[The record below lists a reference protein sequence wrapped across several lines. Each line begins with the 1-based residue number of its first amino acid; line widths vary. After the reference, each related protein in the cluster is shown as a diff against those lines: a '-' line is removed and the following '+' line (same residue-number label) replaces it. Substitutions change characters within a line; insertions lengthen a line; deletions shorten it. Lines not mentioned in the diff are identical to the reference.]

1 VPAII
6 GFYQG
11 RQVALNVA
19 SFDELTA
26 AQILDFGGSMLPHAP
41 ALLSATQADAFLKA
55 GSVPTP
61 SSASYS
67 SSSSSSPD
75 ALPAAAKV
83 KVVLLYNKR
92 AMPLVFRV
100 MAAKFHGTGSTSVS
114 SHSHRLDRVWLLLF
128 LKLPPPCSWICCSF
142 FMPVCFV
149 IFTHSHHNASCAV
162 SRVSICATA
171 DTMSFGMVAT
181 NTQNPAFEHLANI
194 YGLQG
199 RKLPIFIVQ
208 KEGKTAPIVR
218 EWAGMFLSH
227 LPRAHN

>member
-1 VPAII
+1 MKIEVLIVFLSLFEINLCLLFSFLFFVCLLFQPFSFSPQFRTVPAII

-26 AQILDFGGSMLPHAP
+26 AHILDFGGSMLPHAP

-67 SSSSSSPD
+67 SSSSSSSSPD

-92 AMPLVFRV
+92 TMPLVFRV
-100 MAAKFHGTGSTSVS
+100 MAAKFHGMGSDICLISLS
-114 SHSHRLDRVWLLLF
+114 SARLCLAA
-128 LKLPPPCSWICCSF
+128 SSF
-142 FMPVCFV
+142 ENR
-149 IFTHSHHNASCAV
+149 S
-162 SRVSICATA
+162 
-171 DTMSFGMVAT
+171 
-181 NTQNPAFEHLANI
+181 
-194 YGLQG
+194 Y
-199 RKLPIFIVQ
+199 
-208 KEGKTAPIVR
+208 
-218 EWAGMFLSH
+218 
-227 LPRAHN
+227 

>member
-1 VPAII
+1 MPAII

-26 AQILDFGGSMLPHAP
+26 AQILDFGGSLLPHAP

-61 SSASYS
+61 SAASSSYS
-67 SSSSSSPD
+67 SSSTSPD

-100 MAAKFHGTGSTSVS
+100 MAAKFHGTGGGS
-114 SHSHRLDRVWLLLF
+114 LYLLL
-128 LKLPPPCSWICCSF
+128 SS
-142 FMPVCFV
+142 
-149 IFTHSHHNASCAV
+149 
-162 SRVSICATA
+162 
-171 DTMSFGMVAT
+171 D
-181 NTQNPAFEHLANI
+181 
-194 YGLQG
+194 
-199 RKLPIFIVQ
+199 
-208 KEGKTAPIVR
+208 
-218 EWAGMFLSH
+218 
-227 LPRAHN
+227 